1 MKKWFRVAGIIIGLV
16 GASGCSRQDAD
27 RAKSESREAQ
37 EKAQRQLEVTRDKLR
52 EDLKR
57 ADAQTREDLD
67 QARDQLRHALSQSEK
82 DAEKARD
89 KLRDRVDN
97 PDNNDSHQ

>member
-1 MKKWFRVAGIIIGLV
+1 MKKVGAIAGIFIGLF
-16 GASGCSRQDAD
+16 ATAGCSRQDSD
-27 RAKSESREAQ
+27 RARSESREAQ

-57 ADAQTREDLD
+57 ADEQTRQDLD
-67 QARDQLRHALSQSEK
+67 KARDQVRHALSQSEQ

-89 KLRDRVDN
+89 RLRDNERDRD
-97 PDNNDSHQ
+97 PDKN

>member
-1 MKKWFRVAGIIIGLV
+1 MKKWIGVAGIIIGLL

-27 RAKSESREAQ
+27 RARSESREAQ

-57 ADAQTREDLD
+57 ADAETREDLD
-67 QARDQLRHALSQSEK
+67 KARNQLRQALSQSER
-82 DAEKARD
+82 DAERARE
-89 KLRDRVDN
+89 KVREREKQI
-97 PDNNDSHQ
+97 DSSHP